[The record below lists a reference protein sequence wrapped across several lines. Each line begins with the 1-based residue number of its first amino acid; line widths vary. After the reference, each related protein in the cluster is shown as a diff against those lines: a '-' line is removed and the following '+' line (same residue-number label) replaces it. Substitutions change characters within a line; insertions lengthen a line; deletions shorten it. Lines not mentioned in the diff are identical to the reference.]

1 MHFKSSL
8 SLMQFF
14 LERNEN
20 WSINNIN
27 FQWKQAYSFICCR
40 TVSWFCSMRFKD
52 SCSPRRRCSK
62 AWFSW
67 IRCINWVCMKF
78 HQGCSWWPHFP
89 LETIRTAFLFFLL
102 KKHFIKSDI
111 PAKCC
116 LRHSTKTSVD
126 VTSITKWVKNV
137 FFTKKK
143 YKLSNYRH
151 YLQES
156 QC

>member
-89 LETIRTAFLFFLL
+89 LETIRTAFIFFLL
-102 KKHFIKSDI
+102 KKAFYKKRYTSKMLSSTFYQNICRCHFDYQMSQE
-111 PAKCC
+111 C
-116 LRHSTKTSVD
+116 
-126 VTSITKWVKNV
+126 
-137 FFTKKK
+137 FFHEEKI
-143 YKLSNYRH
+143 
-151 YLQES
+151 QII
-156 QC
+156 